1 MAEEYLEVKVS
12 LGGRASF
19 LHPEE
24 VGISAAGIRLTPSS
38 GTSPTY
44 LYWEEWDRLSQ
55 LVKEERECRGW

>member
-12 LGGRASF
+12 LGDKVNF

-24 VGISAAGIRLTPSS
+24 VGISAAGIRLTPSA

-44 LYWEEWDRLSQ
+44 LYWEEWDKLSQ
-55 LVKEERECRGW
+55 LVKEERERKGW